1 MKVYSWEG
9 SRFFLEWSL
18 TELLGARGS
27 GAFAWGPLAAV
38 CSPGPQK
45 RVGSVASF
53 LVAPAGPVPVRV
65 PSRPLRYRSWLQT
78 FQVSRGGGR
87 EARSATGRARW
98 RPEGSRRLHPW
109 DQVVRSRSPPP
120 RCRGLRQAARALA
133 EMTAV
138 AAEARREGLE
148 ALLGAGADVDD
159 EAVSEMIRRLRASLN
174 AGP

>member
-1 MKVYSWEG
+1 MSIDVKVYSWEG

-65 PSRPLRYRSWLQT
+65 PSRPLRYRSCSKHFKFL
-78 FQVSRGGGR
+78 
-87 EARSATGRARW
+87 AA
-98 RPEGSRRLHPW
+98 
-109 DQVVRSRSPPP
+109 PPP
-120 RCRGLRQAARALA
+120 SPAEPSVGGL
-133 EMTAV
+133 
-138 AAEARREGLE
+138 
-148 ALLGAGADVDD
+148 
-159 EAVSEMIRRLRASLN
+159 
-174 AGP
+174 